1 MLDHAL
7 PSLDSWVLYFSEQE
21 LPVLRHTVRRL
32 ADARERM
39 ESVSGRE
46 IAHIILQDPMMTVR
60 MLAYIQPLRG
70 SRLRNDVTT
79 IDQAVVLLGIEPFF
93 KKFENLTSVED
104 ALKDQP
110 QALLGLINVVRRAQ
124 RAAGYAYDWALWRHD
139 LNMEEVVVATLLHE
153 LAEVLLWCCA
163 PKLALQIKA
172 LQKADRNLR
181 SAVAQEQVL
190 GNHFSTMQQALCRAW
205 NLPELMLKLTDEEH
219 TTQPRVRNVLLAV
232 NLARHSANGWDD
244 AALPDDYRDIADLLH
259 VHVATVMKKVG
270 APLPPELEAEE
281 SQETAEAGEGGQAA
295 TTSPAPAAA
304 DTPPPAQPQ

>member
-32 ADARERM
+32 AEARERM
-39 ESVSGRE
+39 DSVSGRE
-46 IAHIILQDPMMTVR
+46 IAGIILQDPMMTVR

-93 KKFENLTSVED
+93 KKFENLPIVEE

-124 RAAGYAYDWALWRHD
+124 RASRYAYDWALWRHD
-139 LNMEEVVVATLLHE
+139 LNMEEIVVATLLHE
-153 LAEVLLWCCA
+153 LAELLLWCCA

-172 LQKADRNLR
+172 IQKADRNLR
-181 SAVAQEQVL
+181 SSVVQEQVL
-190 GNHFSTMQQALCRAW
+190 GGHFATMQQALCRAW

-219 TTQPRVRNVLLAV
+219 AAQPRVRNVLLAV

-259 VHVATVMKKVG
+259 LHIATVMKKVG

-281 SQETAEAGEGGQAA
+281 AQASGE
-295 TTSPAPAAA
+295 APAATDA
-304 DTPPPAQPQ
+304 TAAAPDQPQ